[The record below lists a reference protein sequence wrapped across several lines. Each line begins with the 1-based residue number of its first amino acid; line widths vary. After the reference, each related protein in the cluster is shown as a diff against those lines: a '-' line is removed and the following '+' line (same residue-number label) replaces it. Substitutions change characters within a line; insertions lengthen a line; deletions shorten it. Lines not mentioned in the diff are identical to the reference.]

1 MSLRCA
7 LYHISQ
13 FKRFYES
20 YNYKK
25 KVIKRKYCLYLCFL
39 FDQTQSISFFFG
51 TYRNKQQQMVENS
64 IKIIKCTVENPAA
77 FDRVPAF
84 SCSFPFSPPQIL
96 QNQHRIGMGYQLFF
110 VL

>member
-1 MSLRCA
+1 
-7 LYHISQ
+7 
-13 FKRFYES
+13 
-20 YNYKK
+20 
-25 KVIKRKYCLYLCFL
+25 
-39 FDQTQSISFFFG
+39 
-51 TYRNKQQQMVENS
+51 MVENS
-64 IKIIKCTVENPAA
+64 IEIIKYTVENPAA